1 MISSGFIR
9 SLTGAIGFRL
19 VDCTLVAFAS
29 MIFRWVIE
37 LLVGYVEDSKV
48 GSFDEGRL
56 TADET

>member
-9 SLTGAIGFRL
+9 SLTSGIEFHL
-19 VDCTLVAFAS
+19 VHYTLVAFVS
-29 MIFRWVIE
+29 MIFRWIIW
-37 LLVGYVEDSKV
+37 LSTDYVEDSKV